1 MEDYKDILD
10 LLGSLMWI
18 IAIYYALVAAAFV
31 FWIIMLVDVARR
43 VYPKQSDKT
52 RWLLIVVILGV
63 FGALWYYFSV
73 KKKPADSTGFP
84 PPNPSSGAEEG
95 L

>member
-1 MEDYKDILD
+1 
-10 LLGSLMWI
+10 
-18 IAIYYALVAAAFV
+18 
-31 FWIIMLVDVARR
+31 MLVDAARR

-73 KKKPADSTGFP
+73 KKKPADPT
-84 PPNPSSGAEEG
+84 EKER
-95 L
+95 